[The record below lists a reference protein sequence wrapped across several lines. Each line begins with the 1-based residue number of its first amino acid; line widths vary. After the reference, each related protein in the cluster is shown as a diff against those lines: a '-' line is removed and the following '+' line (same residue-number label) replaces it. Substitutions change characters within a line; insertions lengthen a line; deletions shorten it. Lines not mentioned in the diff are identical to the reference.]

1 MNLRI
6 LQVTGEMNRGGAEV
20 MLMNL
25 YRNISP
31 DTKFDFLINLRCL
44 NNRFKGDF
52 DDEILEL
59 GGSLNYIGS
68 QWRLG
73 PVKYILEFRKVI
85 AKVGKP
91 DVVHIHLNSKC
102 GIIALA
108 AKVCGVRKII
118 AHSHADLKFRG
129 SFLNILLSEI
139 ELRIQKVLIRKFAT
153 DFWGCSEEA
162 NLRLYSKSLVKKRKT
177 LVINN
182 AIDISKFMRVR
193 NDKINRLRESYGAK
207 STTLVLGN
215 VGRVVK
221 HKNIKFI
228 VEVLSELNKRGV
240 DCLFVYAGRVDD
252 IVYGQAI
259 RRAAEDYGL
268 ASQVLS
274 IGDRDDIPEVMSSF
288 DVFLGPALLEGF
300 GLVAVEA
307 QAAGIP
313 CLLYKGFPASVDMG
327 LGLVDFLK
335 DFDVNNWAN
344 LVVESKHKRITNK
357 EMIFKA
363 ISERGYDV
371 VNNATWLE
379 ELYKI

>member
-1 MNLRI
+1 
-6 LQVTGEMNRGGAEV
+6 
-20 MLMNL
+20 
-25 YRNISP
+25 
-31 DTKFDFLINLRCL
+31 
-44 NNRFKGDF
+44 
-52 DDEILEL
+52 
-59 GGSLNYIGS
+59 
-68 QWRLG
+68 
-73 PVKYILEFRKVI
+73 
-85 AKVGKP
+85 
-91 DVVHIHLNSKC
+91 
-102 GIIALA
+102 
-108 AKVCGVRKII
+108 
-118 AHSHADLKFRG
+118 
-129 SFLNILLSEI
+129 
-139 ELRIQKVLIRKFAT
+139 
-153 DFWGCSEEA
+153 
-162 NLRLYSKSLVKKRKT
+162 
-177 LVINN
+177 
-182 AIDISKFMRVR
+182 MRVR